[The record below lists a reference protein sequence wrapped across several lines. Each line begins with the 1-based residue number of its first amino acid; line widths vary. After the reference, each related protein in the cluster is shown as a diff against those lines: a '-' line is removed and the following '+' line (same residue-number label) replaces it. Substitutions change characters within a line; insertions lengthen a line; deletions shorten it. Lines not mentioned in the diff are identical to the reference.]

1 MKQNMHRLPRFAT
14 LHRAIAATL
23 GLCVAFTG
31 AASFAATVE
40 FKLAP
45 DLKGREYRQAI
56 TSIAEM
62 GKVSSAGQNGNFKIE
77 TGSDAA
83 ALNVTRLL
91 REKRAVLWASVPSL
105 ETPMGS
111 TPALAKDFHGRMLA
125 LQLRPDVEA
134 SSLVSRLAA
143 VTGQTLRLKRVASGN
158 RAMVVLPASTTA
170 ASMAAFS
177 VAAEK
182 EAGVIG
188 VGRVRLM
195 SHQWLSND
203 SLMSQQWSLGA
214 GLGGIRAPQ
223 AWDITPSGSV
233 QVAVIDTG
241 IRSHQDLDGKRV
253 AGYDMISQEF
263 IAADGNGRD
272 ADESDSGDF
281 DDDFTCSDSYSFMSS
296 WHGTHVAGII
306 GATTNNGTG
315 IAGVA
320 PNARIQSVRAL
331 GRCGGTAEDVADSIR
346 WAAGVPVSGI
356 PANPMPSKILNLS
369 LGGTGPCEA
378 VEQSAVDAAIAR
390 GAIVVV
396 AAGNEAS
403 LASDFTPAN
412 CKGVITVAA
421 STLLGDLASYSNFG
435 SLVAIS
441 APGGDGGNQPGILS
455 TLNGGITSPAAPSYA
470 NYMGTSMAAPH
481 VAGVVALMVARDPS
495 ITSGQVLNR
504 LKSAIRG
511 FPAGSECAAA
521 PDACGAGLL
530 DAPNS
535 VATVGLNRGVN
546 EVSASNDRLHLV
558 ELRNTVTDRYMLS
571 ADPTEVVR
579 VASGGIWRRTGQVIS
594 TFSFTASFGAG
605 SSVSQPVCRA
615 MINSSGA
622 FVYSANTQECKNYQ
636 QPSSGFTPHG
646 VVFAA
651 ALPNS
656 DTCPTGSEPVWDMVK
671 RDSLGDNVR
680 NVADTTEISS
690 LLTQGWAYSRVAFCK
705 PL

>member
-1 MKQNMHRLPRFAT
+1 MSYKVVATPRL
-14 LHRAIAATL
+14 AALKKAVSSAL
-23 GLCVAFTG
+23 GLCTFFVAVG
-31 AASFAATVE
+31 VSAATVE

-45 DLKGREYRQAI
+45 DLKGREYRQALNG
-56 TSIAEM
+56 IAEL
-62 GKVSSAGQNGNFKIE
+62 GKLSTTGRGTYSIE
-77 TGSDAA
+77 TANDVAA
-83 ALNVTRLL
+83 NSALRNL
-91 REKRAVLWASVPSL
+91 REKRSVLWASVPSL
-105 ETPMGS
+105 EVPAGS
-111 TPALAKDFHGRMLA
+111 TPAATKDFHSRMLA
-125 LQLRPDVEA
+125 LQLRSDAEA
-134 SSLVSRLAA
+134 GAIVSRLAGA
-143 VTGQTLRLKRVASGN
+143 TGLSLRLKRIATGN
-158 RAMVVLPASTTA
+158 RAMVVLPTGTTA
-170 ASMAAFS
+170 SSMAAVS

-182 EAGVIG
+182 EAGVVG
-188 VGRVRLM
+188 VSRVRMM
-195 SHQWLSND
+195 SHQWLAND
-203 SLMSQQWSLGA
+203 SLMSQQWSLGS
-214 GLGGIRAPQ
+214 GVGGIRAPQ

-253 AGYDMISQEF
+253 SGYDMISQEF
-263 IAADGNGRD
+263 IASDGNGRD
-272 ADESDSGDF
+272 ADESDPGDF
-281 DDDFTCSDSYSFMSS
+281 DDDFTCSGSYSFMSS

-346 WAAGVPVSGI
+346 WAAGVPVVGV

-369 LGGTGPCEA
+369 LGGSGPCET

-396 AAGNEAS
+396 AAGNDET
-403 LASDFTPAN
+403 LASDFSPAN

-435 SLVAIS
+435 SLVSIS
-441 APGGDGGNQPGILS
+441 APGGDGGNQPGIIS

-495 ITSGQVLNR
+495 LTSGQVLNR
-504 LKSAIRG
+504 LKSATRA

-521 PDACGAGLL
+521 PGACGAGLL

-535 VATVGLNRGVN
+535 VATVSLNRGVN
-546 EVSASNDRLHLV
+546 EVASNNDRLHVV
-558 ELRNTVTDRYMLS
+558 ELLNPTTGRYMLS
-571 ADPTEVVR
+571 ADPAEILRMVS
-579 VASGGIWRRTGQVIS
+579 SGAWQRTGQIIS
-594 TFSFTASFGAG
+594 TFSFTSAFGAG
-605 SSVSQPVCRA
+605 SSVAQPVCRA
-615 MINSSGA
+615 MIAGGGVA
-622 FVYSANTQECKNYQ
+622 YSANTDECKIYQ
-636 QPSSGFTPHG
+636 KAGSGLTPHG

-656 DTCPTGSEPVWDMVK
+656 NTCPTGSAPVWDLSK
-671 RDSLGDNVR
+671 LDSRGYNVR
-680 NVADTTEISS
+680 NIADTTEISAM
-690 LLTQGWAYSRVAFCK
+690 LTQGWSYGRVAFCA
-705 PL
+705 PN